1 MKKSKLKMI
10 IKEEINKI
18 ISESQQL
25 KSLEQQ
31 ARDFVSKYGK
41 VKVKL

>member
-1 MKKSKLKMI
+1 MI